1 MTKHSVDEIYA
12 KSFDIVDY
20 YDHITH
26 NTWVHMGMGM
36 GMGMNITLR
45 LDYDKGNDKGK
56 DKQHRLVNT
65 TTSEEDLN
73 VGYLKKADGKVIYH
87 TAADEHIEINK
98 DDMQVYLAVVVVSP
112 EEDGGPDEEKILKVR
127 HYLWEYYT
135 TRSREAGER
144 MIRIEGIILRENKY
158 DSTKY
163 VVFIKYEWKG
173 KMKKMD
179 MDDAY
184 ITYHSE
190 TMPDHSEGYQL
201 KL

>member
-1 MTKHSVDEIYA
+1 MNKHSVDEIKA

-26 NTWVHMGMGM
+26 DTWVH
-36 GMGMNITLR
+36 MGMNITLR
-45 LDYDKGNDKGK
+45 LVYNKNGK
-56 DKQHRLVNT
+56 YRLVDT

-87 TAADEHIEINK
+87 TAADENIEINPN
-98 DDMQVYLAVVVVSP
+98 DMQVHLAVVVVSP
-112 EEDGGPDEEKILKVR
+112 DEEQELDEEKILKVG
-127 HYLWEYYT
+127 HYIWEYYT
-135 TRSREAGER
+135 VSNRGDGER
-144 MIRIEGIILRENKY
+144 RVKLQNIRLEEDKY
-158 DSTKY
+158 DYTKY
-163 VVFIKYEWKG
+163 VVFLTYGG
-173 KMKKMD
+173 KEKSMY
-179 MDDAY
+179 DAD

>member
-1 MTKHSVDEIYA
+1 MKKHVDEIYA

-36 GMGMNITLR
+36 GINITLR
-45 LDYDKGNDKGK
+45 LDYDKGK

-73 VGYLKKADGKVIYH
+73 VGYLKKVDGKVIYH

-112 EEDGGPDEEKILKVR
+112 DEYGGPDEEKILKVR
-127 HYLWEYYT
+127 HYLWEYYE

-163 VVFIKYEWKG
+163 EVFLKYESKWKRQD
-173 KMKKMD
+173 K
-179 MDDAY
+179 AH

>member
-1 MTKHSVDEIYA
+1 MKKHVDEIYA

-36 GMGMNITLR
+36 GMNITLR
-45 LDYDKGNDKGK
+45 LDYDKGE

-73 VGYLKKADGKVIYH
+73 VGYLKKVGGKVIYH
-87 TAADEHIEINK
+87 TAADERIEINK
-98 DDMQVYLAVVVVSP
+98 DDMQVHLAVVVVSP
-112 EEDGGPDEEKILKVR
+112 EEDGGPDEEKILKVG
-127 HYLWEYYT
+127 HYLWEYYET
-135 TRSREAGER
+135 GDIAGER
-144 MIRIEGIILRENKY
+144 RVELEDIRLKENKY
-158 DSTKY
+158 DYTKY
-163 VVFIKYEWKG
+163 EVFLRYKRKWKRQD
-173 KMKKMD
+173 K
-179 MDDAY
+179 AE
-184 ITYHSE
+184 IEYHSE